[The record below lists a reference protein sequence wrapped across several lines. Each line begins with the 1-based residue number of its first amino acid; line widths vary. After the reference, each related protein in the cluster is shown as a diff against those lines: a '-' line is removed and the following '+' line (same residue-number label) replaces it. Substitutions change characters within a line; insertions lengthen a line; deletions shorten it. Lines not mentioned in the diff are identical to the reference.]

1 MSEQTTTSKPESAP
15 SADAKTQTTVTPELS
30 EAGGM
35 MSFDAARSLGEAFT
49 NLGKEPAPAPEAPKA
64 ETKVSEE
71 PVKPAETE
79 TKVAEPAAPE
89 VKSEDPKEDPLKP
102 ATADDLAELLGGPKK
117 AEPKP
122 DADDEPPAEIAATD
136 KAKNAWAEQRK
147 ALKEERRRREELEA
161 KVAELEKRPANDVA
175 PDEVKQLRETVDA
188 YERELQIARVEATKE
203 FKDAVAV
210 PRERINDQLEKFAK
224 KYEFREADARVAFA
238 EADAEKQTELLV
250 EMASGMNDRD
260 RFRFYE
266 MAEEWQKVEGIA
278 NKVRNNAKL
287 ALEKIQEHHAEQ
299 QKAFAEQRSKT
310 YRNALEKV
318 WGEVSEKAPIFK
330 RREGD
335 DNWNAQIAE
344 VERFAT
350 GLDWNIVAENDQVR
364 AELALRAAS
373 APFLFGL
380 VQNLYAK
387 TAELQKTLGKYQSAK
402 PGAGGGSPD
411 PAIGTGTAE
420 KVEHEDFFSAIKSGL
435 AA

>member
-1 MSEQTTTSKPESAP
+1 MENQTTTSKSESAP
-15 SADAKTQTTVTPELS
+15 SADAKTQSNVSPELT

-35 MSFDAARSLGEAFT
+35 MSFDAARSLSEAFN
-49 NLGKEPAPAPEAPKA
+49 NLGKEPAAPAPEAPKPEA
-64 ETKVSEE
+64 K
-71 PVKPAETE
+71 TE
-79 TKVAEPAAPE
+79 TAPKAVEPKVETAPE
-89 VKSEDPKEDPLKP
+89 PEAKEEAPS
-102 ATADDLAELLGGPKK
+102 TADADALAEILGGPKK
-117 AEPKP
+117 AEAKAE
-122 DADDEPPAEIAATD
+122 ADDEPPAEIAATD

-161 KVAELEKRPANDVA
+161 KVAELEKRPATDVA
-175 PDEVKQLRETVDA
+175 PDEVKQLKETVEA

-203 FKDAVAV
+203 FQDAVKV
-210 PRERINDQLEKFAK
+210 PRDRINAQLETFAK

-299 QKAFAEQRSKT
+299 QKAFIEQRQKQ
-310 YRNALEKV
+310 YRGSLEKI
-318 WGEVSEKAPIFK
+318 WGEVSEKAPIFR

-335 DNWNAQIAE
+335 EAWNAKIGEIEQ
-344 VERFAT
+344 FAT
-350 GLDWNIVAENDQVR
+350 GLDWNVVAESDQAR
-364 AELALRAAS
+364 AELALRAAAS
-373 APFLFGL
+373 PFLYGL
-380 VQNLYAK
+380 VQNLFSK
-387 TAELQKTLGKYQSAK
+387 TQELQKTLSKYQSAK
-402 PGAGGGSPD
+402 PGAGGGAAD
-411 PAIGTGTAE
+411 PAIGSGQAE

>member
-1 MSEQTTTSKPESAP
+1 MADQTTTSKPESAP
-15 SADAKTQTTVTPELS
+15 SADAKTQSTVTPELS

-64 ETKVSEE
+64 ETKVSES
-71 PVKPAETE
+71 PVQPAATE
-79 TKVAEPAAPE
+79 TKVAESAAPE
-89 VKSEDPKEDPLKP
+89 PEAKTEEAPS
-102 ATADDLAELLGGPKK
+102 TADADALAEILGGPKK
-117 AEPKP
+117 AEAKA

-161 KVAELEKRPANDVA
+161 RLAEMEKRSTDVA

-210 PRERINDQLEKFAK
+210 PRERINAQLETFAK

-238 EADAEKQTELLV
+238 EADPEKQTELLV

-299 QKAFAEQRSKT
+299 QKAFAEQRQKQ
-310 YRNALEKV
+310 YRGSLEKI
-318 WGEVSEKAPIFK
+318 WSEVSEKAPIFR

-335 DNWNAQIAE
+335 EAWNAKIGEIEQ
-344 VERFAT
+344 FAT
-350 GLDWNIVAENDQVR
+350 GLDWNVVAESDQAR
-364 AELALRAAS
+364 AELALRAAAS
-373 APFLFGL
+373 PFLYGL
-380 VQNLYAK
+380 VQNLFTK
-387 TAELQKTLGKYQSAK
+387 TQELQKTLSKYQSAK
-402 PGAGGGSPD
+402 PGAGGGAAD
-411 PAIGTGTAE
+411 PAIGTGQTE

>member
-15 SADAKTQTTVTPELS
+15 SADANKTVSPELT
-30 EAGGM
+30 ETGGTM
-35 MSFDAARSLGEAFT
+35 TFDAARSLSAAFD
-49 NLGKEPAPAPEAPKA
+49 NLGKESAPATEAPKA
-64 ETKVSEE
+64 ETKVSEQ
-71 PVKPAETE
+71 PVKPAATE
-79 TKVAEPAAPE
+79 AKVSEPAAPE
-89 VKSEDPKEDPLKP
+89 AKSEDPAEEVKP

-161 KVAELEKRPANDVA
+161 KIADLEKRSTDVA

-238 EADAEKQTELLV
+238 EADPEKQTELLV

-278 NKVRNNAKL
+278 NKVRHNAKL

-299 QKAFAEQRSKT
+299 QKAFIEQRSKA
-310 YRNALEKV
+310 YRNTLEKI
-318 WGEVSEKAPIFK
+318 WTDVSEKAPLFR

-335 DNWNAQIAE
+335 EAWNSKIGEIEQ
-344 VERFAT
+344 FAT
-350 GLDWNIVAENDQVR
+350 NLDWNVVAESDQAR
-364 AELALRAAS
+364 AELALRAAAS
-373 APFLFGL
+373 PFLYGM
-380 VQNLYAK
+380 VQNLFAK
-387 TAELQKTLGKYQSAK
+387 TQELQKTLSKYQSAK
-402 PGAGGGSPD
+402 PGAGGGAPD

>member
-1 MSEQTTTSKPESAP
+1 MADQTTPSNSAP
-15 SADAKTQTTVTPELS
+15 AAETTNKTVSPELS
-30 EAGGM
+30 ETGGTM
-35 MSFDAARSLGEAFT
+35 TFDAARSLSEAF
-49 NLGKEPAPAPEAPKA
+49 NSLGKEPEAPKA
-64 ETKVSEE
+64 E
-71 PVKPAETE
+71 A
-79 TKVAEPAAPE
+79 PAAPE
-89 VKSEDPKEDPLKP
+89 TKTETKAPEAKEESVKAEEPKADEPLKA

-122 DADDEPPAEIAATD
+122 DADDEPPADIAATD

-161 KVAELEKRPANDVA
+161 KVADLEKRSTDVA
-175 PDEVKQLRETVDA
+175 PDEVKQLKEAVEV

-210 PRERINDQLEKFAK
+210 PRERINAQLEAFAK
-224 KYEFREADARVAFA
+224 KYEFREADARIAFA
-238 EADAEKQTELLV
+238 EADSEKQTELLV
-250 EMASGMNDRD
+250 DMASGMNDRD

-266 MAEEWQKVEGIA
+266 MAEQWQKVEGIA

-287 ALEKIQEHHAEQ
+287 ALEKIQQHHEEQ
-299 QKAFAEQRSKT
+299 QKAFVEQRSKS
-310 YRNALEKV
+310 YRNTLEKV
-318 WGEVSEKAPIFK
+318 WGDVTEKAPLFK
-330 RREGD
+330 RRDGD
-335 DNWNAQIAE
+335 DAWNNQIAE
-344 VERFAT
+344 VEQFAT
-350 GLDWNIVAENDQVR
+350 NLDWNLVAENDQAR

-380 VQNLYAK
+380 VQNLYQK

-411 PAIGTGTAE
+411 PAIGSGTAE

-435 AA
+435 SS

>member
-1 MSEQTTTSKPESAP
+1 MADQTTTSKPESAP
-15 SADAKTQTTVTPELS
+15 SADATNKTVSPELT
-30 EAGGM
+30 ETGGTM
-35 MSFDAARSLGEAFT
+35 TFDAARSLSDAFN
-49 NLGKEPAPAPEAPKA
+49 NLGKEPAAPSPEAPKA
-64 ETKVSEE
+64 EAKAPAE
-71 PVKPAETE
+71 PVKT
-79 TKVAEPAAPE
+79 AAPE
-89 VKSEDPKEDPLKP
+89 AAKEP
-102 ATADDLAELLGGPKK
+102 APEPEAKEEAPSTADADALAEILGGPKK
-117 AEPKP
+117 AEAKAE
-122 DADDEPPAEIAATD
+122 ADDEPPAEIAATD

-161 KVAELEKRPANDVA
+161 KVAELEKRSTDVA

-210 PRERINDQLEKFAK
+210 PRERINKQLESFAK
-224 KYEFREADARVAFA
+224 KYEFRESDARIAFA

-299 QKAFAEQRSKT
+299 QKAFVEQRQKQ
-310 YRNALEKV
+310 YRGSLEKI
-318 WGEVSEKAPIFK
+318 WSEVSEKAPIFR

-335 DNWNAQIAE
+335 EAWNAKIGEIEQ
-344 VERFAT
+344 FAT
-350 GLDWNIVAENDQVR
+350 GLDWNQVAESDQAR
-364 AELALRAAS
+364 AELALRAAAS
-373 APFLFGL
+373 PFLYGL
-380 VQNLYAK
+380 VQNLFAK
-387 TAELQKTLGKYQSAK
+387 TQELQKTLSKYQSAK
-402 PGAGGGSPD
+402 PGAGGGAAD
-411 PAIGTGTAE
+411 PAIGTGQTE

>member
-1 MSEQTTTSKPESAP
+1 MADQTTTSNPQSAP
-15 SADAKTQTTVTPELS
+15 SADANPTVTPELS
-30 EAGGM
+30 ETGGTM
-35 MSFDAARSLGEAFT
+35 TFDAARSLSEAF
-49 NLGKEPAPAPEAPKA
+49 NSLGNEPEAPKA
-64 ETKVSEE
+64 EAKAPAE
-71 PVKPAETE
+71 PVKT
-79 TKVAEPAAPE
+79 AAPE
-89 VKSEDPKEDPLKP
+89 AAKEPVAEAKTEAEPPKA

-147 ALKEERRRREELEA
+147 ALKDERRRREELEA
-161 KVAELEKRPANDVA
+161 KVADLEKRSTDVA
-175 PDEVKQLRETVDA
+175 PDEVKQLREAVDT
-188 YERELQIARVEATKE
+188 YERELQVARVEATKE

-210 PRERINDQLEKFAK
+210 PRERINAQLEAFAK
-224 KYEFREADARVAFA
+224 KYEFRESDARVAFA
-238 EADAEKQTELLV
+238 EADSEKQTELLV
-250 EMASGMNDRD
+250 DMASGMNDRD

-266 MAEEWQKVEGIA
+266 MAEQWQKVEGIA

-299 QKAFAEQRSKT
+299 QKAFVEQRSKS
-310 YRNALEKV
+310 YRNTLEKV
-318 WGEVSEKAPIFK
+318 WGDVTEKAPLFK
-330 RREGD
+330 RRDGD
-335 DNWNAQIAE
+335 DAWNNQIAE

-350 GLDWNIVAENDQVR
+350 GLDWNVVAESDQAR

-380 VQNLYAK
+380 VQNLFAK
-387 TAELQKTLGKYQSAK
+387 TTELSKTLSKYQSAK
-402 PGAGGGSPD
+402 PGAGGGAAD
-411 PAIGTGTAE
+411 PAIGSGTAE